1 MECLQYVL
9 YSLLSLRKD
18 KVYVKG
24 YQNNIQTPKIPA
36 RRDRTP
42 GFEILGSATDL
53 RLIPLCVESKL
64 SPKNERR
71 SPHLIKTTKFR

>member
-1 MECLQYVL
+1 MQCLQYVL

-24 YQNNIQTPKIPA
+24 YQNNTQTLKIPA

-53 RLIPLCVESKL
+53 R
-64 SPKNERR
+64 
-71 SPHLIKTTKFR
+71 